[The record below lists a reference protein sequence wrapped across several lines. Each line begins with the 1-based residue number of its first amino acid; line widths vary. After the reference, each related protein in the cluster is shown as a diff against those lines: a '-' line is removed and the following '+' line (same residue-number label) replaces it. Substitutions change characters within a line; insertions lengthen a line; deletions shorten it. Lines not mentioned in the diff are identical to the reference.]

1 MSHAGRRIASTA
13 AAAAAV
19 ALPVAAAGSAY
30 ADTLPVVGQLP
41 VVGNLAN
48 SATANTGSLTQAVPL
63 ANLPVVGGL
72 TNTAN
77 TGSALNN
84 LPVVSGLTSGGLT
97 PGGLSNVA
105 GLAGNSGTSSLDSL
119 SMLNALT
126 TALSRGGLPLVGNF
140 SGLDN
145 LTGFGSA
152 LAQGRSSA
160 VSAVPESVPMQ
171 SAQQEATATVAQAP
185 AAAEHEVA
193 APQHVATSSLRHVA
207 TDAQKLTTHYIPK
220 HAATSKAAHSN
231 KTAHSAKG

>member
-84 LPVVSGLTSGGLT
+84 LPVVSGLT

-119 SMLNALT
+119 SMLSALT